1 MLALEVEEA
10 EDLTDEGARLHTHW
24 VGAKPFYTQAAASR
38 GFQGA
43 VDDAQNASVVG
54 DQVQAG
60 RLRQRRICPRV
71 DFRQSFCPY
80 EDNSTAWR
88 DSLD

>member
-1 MLALEVEEA
+1 MLALNVEEA
-10 EDLTDEGARLHTHW
+10 EDLTEEGARLHTHW
-24 VGAKPFYTQAAASR
+24 VGAEPFYTQAAASR

-60 RLRQRRICPRV
+60 RQRQ
-71 DFRQSFCPY
+71 
-80 EDNSTAWR
+80 
-88 DSLD
+88 